1 MTTPIFDNYVD
12 SIADSINAK
21 FDEMFRANEKHPI
34 PATAD
39 LSIKAT
45 QSDQG
50 ITVRPYSK
58 DDMIYSDAD
67 DMIQSEFDFDDGNEI
82 VKEEEEE
89 EYEDDDDEDYEDE
102 NDLKPHIIFANGKIS
117 NNFCRY
123 SVGSAGFDLCAYI
136 ESPITLKPNESV
148 LVSTGVRVWLRN
160 PLLVAKCYPRS
171 GLGSKG
177 LVLKNLTGIIDSDY
191 QGEIKLCLWNTSSND
206 MVINPYDR
214 VAQLLFE
221 YVAPVT
227 LKIVDSFESD
237 TDRGS
242 NGFGST
248 GSQTKITQ

>member
-1 MTTPIFDNYVD
+1 MTNSIFDNYED
-12 SIADSINAK
+12 SIAESINAK
-21 FDEMFRANEKHPI
+21 FNEMFYANKKNPI
-34 PATAD
+34 PASTD
-39 LSIKAT
+39 LPIKAT
-45 QSDQG
+45 QPTSLSDPG

-58 DDMIYSDAD
+58 EDMIYSDGD
-67 DMIQSEFDFDDGNEI
+67 EMIQSEFDFDNEI
-82 VKEEEEE
+82 IEEEEEE
-89 EYEDDDDEDYEDE
+89 EYEDGEYEDE

>member
-1 MTTPIFDNYVD
+1 MTNSIFDNYVD

-21 FDEMFRANEKHPI
+21 FDEMFYANEKHP
-34 PATAD
+34 AD
-39 LSIKAT
+39 LPIKAT
-45 QSDQG
+45 QSTSLSDQSSG
-50 ITVRPYSK
+50 ITVRPCSK

-67 DMIQSEFDFDDGNEI
+67 EMIQSEFDFGDDNEI
-82 VKEEEEE
+82 VEEEEE
-89 EYEDDDDEDYEDE
+89 EYEDDDEDYEDE
-102 NDLKPHIIFANGKIS
+102 NDLKPHIIFADGKIS

-191 QGEIKLCLWNTSSND
+191 QGEIKLWLWNTSSND
-206 MVINPYDR
+206 IVINPYDR